1 MVCQIL
7 KMEEGELEVIIDYLF
22 IMVEEVFPLLVM
34 SLMEVGVEE
43 SELVRVG
50 VSFTSLEEEEF
61 PN

>member
-7 KMEEGELEVIIDYLF
+7 KMEEGELKVIIDYLF

>member
-1 MVCQIL
+1 MVCVSL
-7 KMEEGELEVIIDYLF
+7 KKEEGELEVIIDYLF